1 MTFDILIILT
11 GKQRKSRFI
20 YTFVL
25 ITGKQWR
32 SMSVEDKRPYNE
44 EADNLRKVHMRDHPE
59 YKYRPRRKAKVGI
72 NICIVNKYIT
82 NV

>member
-1 MTFDILIILT
+1 
-11 GKQRKSRFI
+11 
-20 YTFVL
+20 
-25 ITGKQWR
+25 
-32 SMSVEDKRPYNE
+32 MSVEDKRPYNE

-72 NICIVNKYIT
+72 NIYIVNKYIT